1 MARAVIING
10 QSCGNVGGD
19 KQSSSEST
27 RIALDDQR
35 RKELI
40 VEYLQE
46 HGKAKK
52 DEIRKL
58 LWNSFADELT
68 DKQKTNKVG
77 NLLAALRRENI
88 ICADSANQQKSSWIL
103 VE

>member
-1 MARAVIING
+1 M
-10 QSCGNVGGD
+10 
-19 KQSSSEST
+19 
-27 RIALDDQR
+27 DDQR

-40 VEYLQE
+40 VEYLQK

-58 LWNSFADELT
+58 LWESFADELT
-68 DKQKTNKVG
+68 DKQKENKVG
-77 NLLAALRRENI
+77 NLLAALRRENV
-88 ICADSANQQKSSWIL
+88 ICADSENQQKSYWIL